1 MIKRQQ
7 ILLALCNWER
17 QPFQY
22 GVADCCRF
30 TIFMV
35 KELTGKDYSNQ
46 FDWSNEAEA
55 EEIIKEKGGLLQVI
69 ESVLGQPS
77 KGVSDGS
84 PCLVKMP
91 LASALMGV
99 QLGRDV
105 VCLTQNGLARVPS
118 RYTIAGWD
126 LCHKQ

>member
-46 FDWSNEAEA
+46 FAWSSEAEA
-55 EEIIKEKGGLLQVI
+55 EEIIKAERRVA
-69 ESVLGQPS
+69 
-77 KGVSDGS
+77 
-84 PCLVKMP
+84 
-91 LASALMGV
+91 AS
-99 QLGRDV
+99 
-105 VCLTQNGLARVPS
+105 N
-118 RYTIAGWD
+118 
-126 LCHKQ
+126 

>member
-17 QPFQY
+17 QPFEY

-35 KELTGKDYSNQ
+35 KELTGKDYSDQ
-46 FDWSNEAEA
+46 FDWSNEVEA

-91 LASALMGV
+91 LSSELMGV
-99 QLGRDV
+99 KLGRDV

-118 RYTIAGWD
+118 RYTVAEWD
-126 LCHKQ
+126 LWQTQ